1 MSSNEKN
8 TSTGEWKGVI
18 TVKNLAGQTFDIE
31 TTSSTTVEEF
41 MEKSAI
47 AQGIENDH
55 LIRIVYKGKNLPRS
69 HTLGECNVSPGD
81 TTQMLF
87 AVQAERIGDFGL
99 GNLPGADIL
108 ESLENPE
115 FVPSEEAID
124 KLCSEV
130 RVLHGMSPDSSFS
143 SDSNI
148 YRLIPEALD
157 EAGQKS
163 LISHMESQFKGEMDL
178 KYKLK
183 TEELLSLI
191 GESAFDKLT
200 DIYGHAPNEIWLR
213 RVQSNGPHQGINWH
227 VDQAYFT
234 MQVALNGDSEF
245 QGGKLVFAA
254 NRKILIPK
262 REAGTAT
269 VHGCKVVHA
278 VTPLKNGPRYS
289 LFFLHVPKYQL
300 KVDS

>member
-1 MSSNEKN
+1 
-8 TSTGEWKGVI
+8 
-18 TVKNLAGQTFDIE
+18 
-31 TTSSTTVEEF
+31 
-41 MEKSAI
+41 MEKAAI

-55 LIRIVYKGKNLPRS
+55 LVRIVYNGKNLQRDL
-69 HTLGECNVSPGD
+69 TLEECNVTPGD
-81 TTQMLF
+81 TTHMVF
-87 AVQAERIGDFGL
+87 AVQAERIGEFGL

-108 ESLENPE
+108 QSLESPE
-115 FVPSEEAID
+115 YFLSEEAID

-130 RVLHGMSPDSSFS
+130 RVLHGFSPEVPTFS
-143 SDSNI
+143 SDSNV

-157 EAGQKS
+157 DPGRKS
-163 LISHMESQFKGEMDL
+163 LISHLESRFKGEMDL
-178 KYKLK
+178 KYKLN
-183 TEELLSLI
+183 TEELISLI
-191 GESAFDKLT
+191 GEPAFDKLT
-200 DIYGHAPNEIWLR
+200 EFYGHFPNEIWLR

-227 VDQAYFT
+227 VDQSYFT

-269 VHGCKVVHA
+269 IHGCKVVHA